1 MHPLRLVVL
10 GIAIALIGLTI
21 WAFLRLLADV
31 CMLAGR
37 GVRSL
42 FGCGRRVHPYPRR
55 DVCLRVGGPY
65 AAVRTDVRRCSNL
78 KCQWEN
84 RAHARFCARCGR
96 PLSAARDASVA

>member
-21 WAFLRLLADV
+21 WAFLRLLSDV

-42 FGCGRRVHPYPRR
+42 FGCGRRVQAGPRR
-55 DVCLRVGGPY
+55 DVCLRVGVPF
-65 AAVRTDVRRCSNL
+65 ATARRVTRQCENP
-78 KCQWEN
+78 KCRWEN
-84 RAHARFCARCGR
+84 RGHARFCAHCGR
-96 PLSAARDASVA
+96 PLSAARDVSVA

>member
-1 MHPLRLVVL
+1 MHPLRLVVF

-31 CMLAGR
+31 CMLVGR

-42 FGCGRRVHPYPRR
+42 FGGGRRVHPYPRR
-55 DVCLRVGGPY
+55 DVRLRVGRPI
-65 AAVRTDVRRCSNL
+65 AAVPIVFRRCENP
-78 KCQWEN
+78 KCRWEN
-84 RAHARFCARCGR
+84 RAHARFCAHCGR